1 MPAYNHDI
9 IVIGGGP
16 AGYAAAIRAG
26 QLKKRTLCIEK
37 ENLGGTCLNWGC
49 IPTKALLED
58 GNFVRKMRTEAEARG
73 VTFEN
78 MRVDFAKV
86 VARSRAIADKLQK
99 GIGHLF
105 RKYEVKSE
113 LGTGQLV
120 GPHKVRVTT
129 KDGTKDVTGEH
140 IIIAV
145 GARPIALPGIE
156 FDGKKVIGYR
166 EAMTLPQQPKR
177 LAVIGAGAIGC
188 EFADFYN
195 SVGTEVHIIE
205 LMPHLLPN
213 EDDDVSILLERIF
226 AKRGIKVYTKTKVEK
241 VDKSGATVRL
251 TLTGEKPGT
260 VEADVVLQAVGVTGN
275 VEGVAAPES
284 KLEIVKNRVKVD
296 SKYRTNVEN
305 VWAVGDCVSIHW
317 TEQEAMGGYRH
328 PDLAH
333 VAHHEAVHL
342 VEHICGFESG
352 SPGIDYKFIPG
363 CTYTHPQVAS
373 MGLTERTAREQ
384 KRPIKV
390 GKFPFS
396 VSGRALAAGET
407 DGFVK
412 LIFDPEFGELLGV
425 HMIGEN
431 VTEMLAELVLARKL
445 EATEAEIIDAM
456 HPHPTM
462 SEAIMEAAGVADG
475 RAIHL

>member
-58 GNFVRKMRTEAEARG
+58 GNFVRKMRTEAEAHG

-78 MRVDFAKV
+78 LRVDFGKV
-86 VARSRAIADKLQK
+86 IGRSRGIADKLQK

-105 RKYEVKSE
+105 RKYEVKHE
-113 LGTGQLV
+113 MGTGQLV
-120 GPHKVRVTT
+120 GPHKVRYTT
-129 KDGTKDVTGEH
+129 KDGTKEVTGEH
-140 IIIAV
+140 VILAV
-145 GARPIALPGIE
+145 GSKPIALPGID

-177 LAVIGAGAIGC
+177 MAVIGAGAIGC

-195 SVGTEVHIIE
+195 SIGTEVHVIE

-213 EDDDVSILLERIF
+213 EDDDVSILLERVF

-241 VDKSGATVRL
+241 VDKAGAGVKL
-251 TLTGEKPGT
+251 TLSGDKPGT
-260 VEADVVLQAVGVTGN
+260 IEADVVLQAVGVTGN
-275 VEGVAAPES
+275 VEGVAAPEA
-284 KLEIVKNRVKVD
+284 KLELFKNRIKVD

-342 VEHICGFESG
+342 VEHLCGFESG

-373 MGLTERTAREQ
+373 MGLTERALREQ
-384 KRPIKV
+384 KRQIKV

-396 VSGRALAAGET
+396 ASGRALAAGET

-412 LIFDPEFGELLGV
+412 LIFDPQFGELLGV